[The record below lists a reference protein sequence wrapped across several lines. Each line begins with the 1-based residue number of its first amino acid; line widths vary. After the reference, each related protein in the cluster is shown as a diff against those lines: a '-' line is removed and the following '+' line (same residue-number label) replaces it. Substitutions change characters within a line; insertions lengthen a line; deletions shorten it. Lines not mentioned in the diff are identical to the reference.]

1 MVFGEGMAPVID
13 GKLTLDLNSIESRV
27 YRISK

>member
-1 MVFGEGMAPVID
+1 VASVID